1 MSESSLSRR
10 VIRRKVDRTQKLIV
24 FCLRQQWFAI
34 PIEFAY
40 KLIQQ
45 AQIYGQFDET
55 GIGFTLYQGR
65 ELRVIDI
72 ERRIFSFSQP
82 LLPDRINRSLVNS
95 TQAKTTDSSDLFKPY
110 LLILQNAQNEL
121 VGISIKTQ
129 LTLRRVIQSAFVP
142 VPATYL
148 VEGNTPYICA
158 FVIIDSTEPPLFLLN
173 LNQLMRS

>member
-24 FCLRQQWFAI
+24 FRLRQQWFAI

-65 ELRVIDI
+65 ELQVIDI
-72 ERRIFSFSQP
+72 ERRIFSFPQL
-82 LLPDRINRSLVNS
+82 LLPDRINGSLINS
-95 TQAKTTDSSDLFKPY
+95 AQIKTTDAFKPY

-121 VGISIKTQ
+121 IGISIKTQ
-129 LTLRRVIQSAFVP
+129 LTLRRVIRSAFVP
-142 VPATYL
+142 VPATYQT
-148 VEGNTPYICA
+148 EGNIPYISA